1 MSERYDEVRIDGRV
15 AVRGLDADVVCHC
28 GELDA
33 ERG

>member
-1 MSERYDEVRIDGRV
+1 MALGRAYSV